1 MRKTAKDINDLD
13 ALMVRT
19 VQRTTASNR
28 LRPKKQPFN
37 CFISCGCRCSVE
49 VVTLRNE
56 FVTPEPNSNDPSKAV
71 QAIALNSEI
80 LTLERGR
87 SMRAELSS
95 RLTSLEFC
103 RELILFCRE
112 LIVFYRELILYCFE
126 LSLLCSKIVLPT
138 ASFLLQYR

>member
-1 MRKTAKDINDLD
+1 
-13 ALMVRT
+13 MVRT
-19 VQRTTASNR
+19 VQRATASNR
-28 LRPKKQPFN
+28 SRPKKQPFI
-37 CFISCGCRCSVE
+37 CLISCGCRCSLE
-49 VVTLRNE
+49 VVTLRNG

-87 SMRAELSS
+87 SMRELSS

-126 LSLLCSKIVLPT
+126 LILLCSEIVLPT
-138 ASFLLQYR
+138 ASFFFTA

>member
-1 MRKTAKDINDLD
+1 
-13 ALMVRT
+13 MVRT
-19 VQRTTASNR
+19 VQRATAS
-28 LRPKKQPFN
+28 KQLFI
-37 CFISCGCRCSVE
+37 CLISCGCRCSLE
-49 VVTLRNE
+49 VVTLRNG

-87 SMRAELSS
+87 SIHVSMRELSS

-112 LIVFYRELILYCFE
+112 LIVFYRELIL
-126 LSLLCSKIVLPT
+126 LCSEIVLPT
-138 ASFLLQYR
+138 ASFFLQHR